1 LTITVSRIHE
11 IVAPSYYAD
20 GDAHIPREDTVPE
33 SWDDEVV
40 VFEEFFTVRLQMT
53 PHSTLT
59 EILLKFRAQLHQLTP
74 NAIDLLSKYFWV
86 VGSFGGIPTLEAF
99 TKRYELHYLPKVEIG
114 EVVLD
119 AQFSCLNFHAKC
131 YKGSRP
137 KLTLLN
143 KNKWSLG

>member
-1 LTITVSRIHE
+1 M
-11 IVAPSYYAD
+11 P
-20 GDAHIPREDTVPE
+20 
-33 SWDDEVV
+33 
-40 VFEEFFTVRLQMT
+40 

-74 NAIDLLSKYFWV
+74 NAIAPLSKYFWV

-99 TKRYELHYLPKVEIG
+99 TKRYELQYQPKKVEIG

-131 YKGSRP
+131 QDHIRALFFFQHSKKEGRNEFRS
-137 KLTLLN
+137 
-143 KNKWSLG
+143 S